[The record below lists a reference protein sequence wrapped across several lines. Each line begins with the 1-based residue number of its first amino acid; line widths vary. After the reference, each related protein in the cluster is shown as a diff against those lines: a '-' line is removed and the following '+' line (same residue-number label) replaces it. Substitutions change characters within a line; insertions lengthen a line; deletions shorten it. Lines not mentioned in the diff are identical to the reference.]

1 MAEFIDIGFGN
12 IAAKSRIVC
21 VYTADSAPSRRMIQ
35 DAKDRGACVDCCA
48 GKKCKSV
55 IVMDTDAVIL
65 SSVATDDI
73 KKSLEGAS

>member
-21 VYTADSAPSRRMIQ
+21 AAGADSAPARRMIQ
-35 DAKDRGACVDCCA
+35 ESKDRGACVDCCA

-55 IVMDTDAVIL
+55 IVTDSGMVLTSAL
-65 SSVATDDI
+65 ATSEI
-73 KKSLEGAS
+73 KEMLG

>member
-35 DAKDRGACVDCCA
+35 DAKDRGACIDCCA
-48 GKKCKSV
+48 GKKCKA
-55 IVMDTDAVIL
+55 ILATDTDLVIL
-65 SSVATDDI
+65 SS
-73 KKSLEGAS
+73 LEVSEIRSRLE